1 MMQHNFKKKTRN
13 NLEHSRTSSKKPL
26 MLNGKHILWD
36 QLYEIYQ
43 HDQTVNP
50 VPIYMYKQIPYWQS
64 LQIDILL
71 KMRNHL
77 ADQVLNN
84 EMLSIAEVGEPQ
96 F

>member
-1 MMQHNFKKKTRN
+1 MMQHNLKRIRN

-26 MLNGKHILWD
+26 MLNGKHVLWD

-50 VPIYMYKQIPYWQS
+50 VPISRYLAGNHCKLTTYS
-64 LQIDILL
+64 E
-71 KMRNHL
+71 MRNHL

-84 EMLSIAEVGEPQ
+84 EMLRCAEVVEPQ